1 MKVNVVVAAAA
12 VADHACDTA
21 ALVGDGDNSHS
32 HRDVVLQWII

>member
-12 VADHACDTA
+12 VADRACDPA
-21 ALVGDGDNSHS
+21 ALVDDEDNSHS